1 VDERIAAEDTVDVR
15 KHDGVGA
22 IAFKDARIGYVTLGS
37 QLTIGVTNLD
47 DAKRND
53 LMITVSAGVVVQWEG
68 APDTAFDVTETSND
82 LGELVVA
89 LRFRRVERL
98 EITTSGALRLV
109 LGDTLNLTVPSS
121 AECEAWVVELDGR
134 RWADAPSR

>member
-1 VDERIAAEDTVDVR
+1 MVDKWIGGEGAVNVR
-15 KHDGVGA
+15 KHNGVGE
-22 IAFKDARIGYVTLGS
+22 IAFDDARIGYVTLGS

-53 LMITVSAGVVVQWEG
+53 LTITLSAGVVVQWEN

-82 LGELVVA
+82 VGELVIA

-98 EITTSGALRLV
+98 GITTSGELRLV
-109 LGDTLNLTVPSS
+109 LDDGLNLTAPSS

-134 RWADAPSR
+134 RWAEAP